1 MLTDNMKLLV
11 VLALVSM
18 AVCLGAAVS
27 LGVPLSGGGEGVGT
41 EGVETEGVESEG
53 VPPEPPQ
60 CLFRAALTTEVST
73 GKLRLLPDFYR
84 DEMTPE
90 EIVDKREYLFVYNC
104 LEMYAFSY
112 LIIYLLL

>member
-1 MLTDNMKLLV
+1 MDCDGITAAEYFKDCS
-11 VLALVSM
+11 AL
-18 AVCLGAAVS
+18 
-27 LGVPLSGGGEGVGT
+27 
-41 EGVETEGVESEG
+41 
-53 VPPEPPQ
+53 PELPQ

-73 GKLRLLPDFYR
+73 GKLRLLPHFY
-84 DEMTPE
+84 DEMTLE